1 MAMQPVLSHALLS
14 HTEDQ
19 LGSLVETYRTR
30 VTLVGVLVSVE
41 VVGLAILFI
50 GGSFE
55 IFRLLVLPFISSLL
69 FVFIYFVVP
78 MLFVGALFAFLC
90 WQLRAH
96 DSIVTPLRRKI
107 VVRLY
112 EKGFIYRE
120 GRKRYVIIWEQIRS
134 IERLTSKH
142 WYTQPRHYKVN
153 LADTA
158 FLSLPLVITDV
169 QKLGTAIEQA
179 IVARLLPDV
188 LADYAAQKPI
198 VFPGLCL
205 NQNMVSKSDESLLW
219 PEVDQIILTTEQF
232 AIKERWIAEDW
243 LTLPVVQLRNMCV
256 LEALLEHIK
265 EEKGFSIVRDRADQ
279 TRKAGRTLKASHEQ
293 MG

>member
-19 LGSLVETYRTR
+19 LGSLVEIYRTR
-30 VTLVGVLVSVE
+30 VALVGVLVSLE
-41 VVGLAILFI
+41 VIGLVVLFI
-50 GGSFE
+50 GGLVE
-55 IFRLLVLPFISSLL
+55 ILRLLVLPFFPSSL
-69 FVFIYFVVP
+69 FVFIVP
-78 MLFVGALFAFLC
+78 VLFLMALFVLLFR
-90 WQLRAH
+90 QLRSH
-96 DSIVTPLRRKI
+96 DSIVTPIRRKI
-107 VVRLY
+107 VVTLY
-112 EKGFIYRE
+112 DKGFIYRE
-120 GRKRYVIIWEQIRS
+120 GRKQQIVTWEQIRS
-134 IERLTSKH
+134 IESFTIKRWNKPL
-142 WYTQPRHYKVN
+142 RHYNVY
-153 LADTA
+153 LEDSTHIS
-158 FLSLPLVITDV
+158 LSIAIADV

-232 AIKERWIAEDW
+232 AIKERWVAGDW

-265 EEKGFSIVRDRADQ
+265 GEKGFSIVRDRAGQ
-279 TRKAGRTLKASHEQ
+279 TRKAGRTLKASDER